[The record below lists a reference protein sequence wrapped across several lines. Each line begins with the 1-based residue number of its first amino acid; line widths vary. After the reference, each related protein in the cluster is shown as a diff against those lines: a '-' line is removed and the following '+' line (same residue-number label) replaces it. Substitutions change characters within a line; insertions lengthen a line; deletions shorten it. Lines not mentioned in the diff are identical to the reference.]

1 MHGDTGAV
9 GEVGQRPRWSESSL
23 GPLVAHLL
31 RRPATLGGRLG
42 LIAVNVACLAVL
54 LTFPHGHGM
63 TFGPYR
69 IDLDVYRIGSRAWL
83 NGMHLYGRLPAT
95 MSGARLPFTY
105 PPLAAIVLSPLSMVP
120 MAVASAILTTASAG
134 LLALVLRVCLR
145 SLDQAGEPLSGWAV
159 WWLLPPALALEP
171 VRNTL
176 AYGQV
181 NILLMALVAADCLV
195 PSARWPRGSL
205 VGLAAAIKL
214 TPAAFVLFFLL
225 RRDWRAAS
233 MAAAS
238 FLAVTG
244 LGFLL
249 AWHDSVQYWTRTV
262 FDVSRIGGLLYAAN
276 QSVVGVL
283 ARLDLSQPR
292 LAEVWLIV
300 AVAVV
305 GAACLGMRRSF
316 AASQDCLALSLN
328 AFAGLLISPISWS
341 HQWVWCVPA
350 LVAMAA
356 AGLRQQAP
364 GSLAAATAG
373 IVIFAAGPQW
383 WFPHGHSREL
393 DWPAWQQIVG
403 SAYVGFAAI
412 ILVIAAL
419 GVSGLLVG
427 AARRRSPQLAES

>member
-1 MHGDTGAV
+1 MHGHTAG
-9 GEVGQRPRWSESSL
+9 VGQRPSRVPRSL
-23 GPLVAHLL
+23 IPLRLALL

-42 LIAVNVACLAVL
+42 LIAVNLAWLVVL
-54 LTFPHGHGM
+54 LAFPHGHGM
-63 TFGPYR
+63 AFGPYR

-83 NGMHLYGRLPAT
+83 NGAHLYGPLPAT

-105 PPLAAIVLSPLSMVP
+105 PPLAAILLSPLSMLP
-120 MAVASAILTTASAG
+120 MAVASVLLTAASAA
-134 LLALVLRVCLR
+134 LLAFVLRACLR
-145 SLDQAGEPLSGWAV
+145 SLDQPGAQLSGWAV
-159 WWLLPPALALEP
+159 WWLLPLAFALEP

-181 NILLMALVAADCLV
+181 NIVLMALVAADCLA

-225 RRDWRAAS
+225 RRDWRAAG

-238 FLAVTG
+238 FLAATG
-244 LGFLL
+244 VGFLL

-262 FDVSRIGGLLYAAN
+262 YDASRVGGLSYAAN

-283 ARLDLSQPR
+283 ARLGFSHPA
-292 LAEVWLIV
+292 LAEVWLVV

-328 AFAGLLISPISWS
+328 AFAALLISPISWS

-356 AGLRQQAP
+356 VGLRQKALIP
-364 GSLAAATAG
+364 LAATTVG
-373 IVIFAAGPQW
+373 MVVFAAGPQW
-383 WFPHGHSREL
+383 WFPRGDLREL
-393 DWPAWQQIVG
+393 DWPAWQQVVG
-403 SAYVGFAAI
+403 SSYVGFAAI
-412 ILVIAAL
+412 ILVIAAV
-419 GVSGLLVG
+419 GVAGLRVQ
-427 AARRRSPQLAES
+427 ATQPRSTRLAES